1 MSQMGAIEVR
11 SVARL
16 AVGVAAVLAQIA
28 LAFLYVCWA
37 IFVVPEPA
45 IVVLGCLWVAELVA
59 VIWLAIRHTWLAPLV
74 PVVSFI
80 AVMLIYEYG
89 KANLG
94 WGA

>member
-1 MSQMGAIEVR
+1 MSQMGAVEVR
-11 SVARL
+11 NVARVV
-16 AVGVAAVLAQIA
+16 VGVAAVLAQIA
-28 LAFLYVCWA
+28 LAFYYVGLA
-37 IFVVPEPA
+37 IFVVPPPS
-45 IVVLGCLWVAELVA
+45 IVLLGCLWVAELVA
-59 VIWLAIRHTWLAPLV
+59 AIWLAIRHTWLAPLV